1 MRDRGVPDASSGITE
16 SQMPRLNPQPKPE
29 IQATATVA
37 HPIKKALLSVEE
49 FAETVSLGRT
59 TAFALI
65 RSGQVRSVLVGK
77 RRLVPASE
85 PEAFALRLQEAN
97 LIQSVTDSKRPEYD
111 RNAWN
116 EARGN
121 LRSAVKGLVN
131 ETSEK

>member
-1 MRDRGVPDASSGITE
+1 
-16 SQMPRLNPQPKPE
+16 MPRLNPQT
-29 IQATATVA
+29 QAAGAVA

-49 FAETVSLGRT
+49 FAEAVSLGRT

-85 PEAFALRLQEAN
+85 PEAFALRLQEVN
-97 LIQSVTDSKRPEYD
+97 LDQSVTDSNRSEYD

-121 LRSAVKGLVN
+121 LRTAVKGLAN